1 MSLKILLLLSIISLK
16 VPQKCEAK
24 QSPSVQT
31 WIESLHW
38 QHQHKFRKK
47 LRRSSPISYDSNTSA
62 TQPILLGGDIETNPG
77 PTSTTNSGSTPTNDK
92 QNSKKATAKR
102 KAPIYLLCEKTVHIN
117 SKRMLCTYCKH
128 LTPLHYTNTKSQ
140 MRNTNVKHKCERVN
154 LLFLCFN

>member
-16 VPQKCEAK
+16 VPQKCDAK

-77 PTSTTNSGSTPTNDK
+77 PTTTNSGTTPTNDK
-92 QNSKKATAKR
+92 QNSKKETAKR

-117 SKRMLCTYCKH
+117 SKRMLCTYCKPH
-128 LTPLHYTNTKSQ
+128 TFTLYKHKITNA
-140 MRNTNVKHKCERVN
+140 KHKCERVN